1 MNIELLLVICI
12 SIFIGMLIEYK
23 VKLYNKVEAKDY
35 DILLNK
41 YASLKTELND
51 LKTELN
57 EQVYIGAT
65 YTNGHIDLIVYNCS
79 DGAVWFA
86 HKSGVIDYIDKDIF
100 NGQFRLKENE

>member
-1 MNIELLLVICI
+1 MNIELLLVICV

-41 YASLKTELND
+41 YASLKT
-51 LKTELN
+51 KLN
-57 EQVYIGAT
+57 EKVYIGAK
-65 YTNGHIDLIVYNCS
+65 YTNNYIDVVVYRCS
-79 DGAVWFA
+79 DYFVWFTQ
-86 HKSGVIDYIDKDIF
+86 KNGEIDNISKEIF